1 MPYKPPP
8 SICRW
13 TVKCCIVLKAL
24 VSKVFQRFSLTSAV
38 AVLWHN
44 RKRFEKIVST
54 EIVKLNKNAIH
65 FSTTPFTMRWAELL
79 DNIEREVKEVFP
91 NKRYRL
97 DVLKEDIHNGPSTL
111 IDIKVTDRT
120 LGKRLL
126 IDCHQLKRKELRI
139 QEIDFLAN
147 YALDE
152 DCTHAALVASADSNL
167 ADQVQEHAVRVGVAV
182 VRFEPTTFRHN
193 IGQVFNNAVVLQ
205 QKKQRDDTRNNKTS
219 LNLKSTVQKHAQ
231 NEKNSGP
238 TTCVPRKSYC
248 RNGKEIYH
256 LKSEGVSSFKGTSRD
271 LVSSSWWLRKGTST
285 LWKTGTIQVQ
295 PSDVWQIHHVPD
307 LQQLPQNLCEDLT
320 DQPQLTFHSAPRAVP
335 NQQYRDIW
343 ERRQSPIWLF
353 NTRLPRGVNH
363 VTEGPITPTVVVQPS
378 HGPTGG
384 FVPADTFPAQRHT
397 KVEDSAIY
405 SLSGRSFTATTKSS
419 PKGEHPKAMVE
430 DPNTSNSGALSPKTA
445 ALTMMETMRGN
456 LTKLF
461 DETSQPPS
469 SQETARVTG
478 ILQGQTQNNRN
489 NDFSVVLSYPKVVK
503 HKVLEPIV
511 IVVGK
516 VGEVALVKTMSV
528 ALLQLKTII
537 DTLYPL
543 VGVFPQQL
551 VSTLAYSV
559 HLVRVTSTLIR
570 RTPQRHAK
578 KPRRAKFNTRS
589 LTPQCSHGGGRLLVQ
604 GWRPIASPQNFQPMR
619 RQRQQPIKIQGA
631 ADVCQVGRPQRHG
644 AHILE
649 SQNDPEATED
659 EQRNGFSEGDQNVPA
674 DREEGPLHSH
684 DSQSA
689 VSEVT
694 PVKSEPSGDEQTY
707 NSSTSHAN
715 DVESLSPVK
724 SEHLE
729 PLVLE
734 TSVKVAST
742 EPPSDDQGVEQTTTT
757 YTLENVEDSDV
768 KKEDTREE
776 SRGNG
781 RGSHSSI
788 DDDSDDVNN
797 DVVQKPVLHGL
808 FEPLKAESNVKSEPG
823 IVASHNL
830 EHSIGSNAK
839 EQTSILSDESDNED
853 NGMSFTDESLGGEEH
868 FVGNPTPKAESLD
881 SGCEEEQACTA
892 SSRKSSSSSFYS
904 FLSFF
909 SFSSSTSS
917 SPSPSSDD
925 TKMKED
931 GGEEKFK
938 MPNIETV
945 DSEAVDSL
953 YCEGAGKEEK
963 DAPRDYG
970 VTPSCRKLS
979 RYSSRSSSTSSSSDS
994 VLFATPTRLSSG
1006 ELSRVKYSNS
1016 PLNKYDGS
1024 PDMRIR
1030 VNRSSMLGSP
1040 DGSPRNTNG
1049 TPDMR
1054 WAENRES
1061 LCVKSPQGVPLNVN
1075 RSPDMRWKFN
1085 RDALLEKSPQGAL
1098 LNVDGT
1104 PVTRNHARRGRS
1116 NASTRTL
1123 VFT

>member
-1 MPYKPPP
+1 
-8 SICRW
+8 
-13 TVKCCIVLKAL
+13 
-24 VSKVFQRFSLTSAV
+24 
-38 AVLWHN
+38 
-44 RKRFEKIVST
+44 
-54 EIVKLNKNAIH
+54 
-65 FSTTPFTMRWAELL
+65 MRWAELL
-79 DNIEREVKEVFP
+79 DNIEREVNEVFP

-97 DVLKEDIHNGPSTL
+97 DVLKEHIHNGPSTL
-111 IDIKVTDRT
+111 IDIKVTDKIS
-120 LGKRLL
+120 GKRLL

-152 DCTHAALVASADSNL
+152 DCTHAVLVASVDSSL
-167 ADQVQEHAVRVGVAV
+167 ADQVQEHAVRMGVAV
-182 VRFEPTTFRHN
+182 VRFQPTTFRHN

-205 QKKQRDDTRNNKTS
+205 QKKQHDDTRYDNTS
-219 LNLKSTVQKHAQ
+219 LNLKSTAWKHAQ
-231 NEKNSGP
+231 IEENFAKSKAKTG
-238 TTCVPRKSYC
+238 VPRKRYC
-248 RNGKEIYH
+248 RNGNERYH
-256 LKSEGVSSFKGTSRD
+256 HNSEGVPYSNVTPRD

-307 LQQLPQNLCEDLT
+307 PQQLPQNFCEDLS

-335 NQQYRDIW
+335 KQRYRDIW
-343 ERRQSPIWLF
+343 EHRQSPIWLF
-353 NTRLPRGVNH
+353 NTRLPRSVNH
-363 VTEGPITPTVVVQPS
+363 VSEGPITPTVVVQPS

-397 KVEDSAIY
+397 KVEDSAHY
-405 SLSGRSFTATTKSS
+405 SLSGRTFTATTKSS
-419 PKGEHPKAMVE
+419 PPKAEHPKAMTE
-430 DPNTSNSGALSPKTA
+430 DPNTSYSGALTPKTA
-445 ALTMMETMRGN
+445 SLTMMETMRGN

-461 DETSQPPS
+461 DETSQTPV
-469 SQETARVTG
+469 SQETARPTG
-478 ILQGQTQNNRN
+478 ILQSQPQNYGT
-489 NDFSVVLSYPKVVK
+489 NDVSIVLRYPKVVK
-503 HKVLEPIV
+503 HQVLEPIV
-511 IVVGK
+511 TVVGK

-528 ALLQLKTII
+528 ALLQLKTIL
-537 DTLYPL
+537 DTLFPL
-543 VGVFPQQL
+543 VEVFPQQL
-551 VSTLAYSV
+551 VNTLAYSV

-589 LTPQCSHGGGRLLVQ
+589 LAPQSSHGGGRLLVQ
-604 GWRPIASPQNFQPMR
+604 GWRPIPSLQNFQPMG
-619 RQRQQPIKIQGA
+619 RQKRQPIKTQGA
-631 ADVCQVGRPQRHG
+631 ADVHVCQVGRPQRHG
-644 AHILE
+644 AHVLE

-684 DSQSA
+684 DSQSS

-707 NSSTSHAN
+707 NSSTSHTSDVESLSRN
-715 DVESLSPVK
+715 VESLSRNVESLSPVK

-729 PLVLE
+729 PQALE
-734 TSVKVAST
+734 TSVKAAST
-742 EPPSDDQGVEQTTTT
+742 ETPSLDHGVELTATT
-757 YTLENVEDSDV
+757 YRLENVEDSDV

-776 SRGNG
+776 SRDDG
-781 RGSHSSI
+781 RCANSFV

-797 DVVQKPVLHGL
+797 DTMQKPVFHGL
-808 FEPLKAESNVKSEPG
+808 FEPLKAEGSAKSEAA
-823 IVASHNL
+823 IVESHDL
-830 EHSIGSNAK
+830 EHDVGTYIK
-839 EQTSILSDESDNED
+839 EQSSILSDESDNED
-853 NGMSFTDESLGGEEH
+853 NVMSFTDESLGGEEH

-881 SGCEEEQACTA
+881 SGCEEEQACLA

-917 SPSPSSDD
+917 SPSSSSDN
-925 TKMKED
+925 TKMEKCD
-931 GGEEKFK
+931 GEEEFA
-938 MPNIETV
+938 MPKIETV

-953 YCEGAGKEEK
+953 YCEDGVGKEEK
-963 DAPRDYG
+963 DTPLDIG
-970 VTPSCRKLS
+970 VTPSSRKLS
-979 RYSSRSSSTSSSSDS
+979 RDFSRSSSTSSSSDS

-1085 RDALLEKSPQGAL
+1085 RDALLQKSPQGAL

-1104 PVTRNHARRGRS
+1104 PDRRFKVTRNHARRGRS

>member
-1 MPYKPPP
+1 
-8 SICRW
+8 
-13 TVKCCIVLKAL
+13 
-24 VSKVFQRFSLTSAV
+24 
-38 AVLWHN
+38 
-44 RKRFEKIVST
+44 
-54 EIVKLNKNAIH
+54 
-65 FSTTPFTMRWAELL
+65 MRWAELL

-182 VRFEPTTFRHN
+182 VRFEPITFRHN

-248 RNGKEIYH
+248 RNGKEIYY

-295 PSDVWQIHHVPD
+295 PSDVWQIHNVPE

-353 NTRLPRGVNH
+353 NTGLPRGVNH
-363 VTEGPITPTVVVQPS
+363 VSEGPITPTVQPS
-378 HGPTGG
+378 HGPTRG
-384 FVPADTFPAQRHT
+384 FVPADIFPAQRHT
-397 KVEDSAIY
+397 NVQDSAIY
-405 SLSGRSFTATTKSS
+405 SLSRRSFTATTKSS
-419 PKGEHPKAMVE
+419 PPKVEHPKAVVE
-430 DPNTSNSGALSPKTA
+430 DPNTSNSGALTPKTA
-445 ALTMMETMRGN
+445 ALTMMETMQGN

-461 DETSQPPS
+461 DETSQTPV
-469 SQETARVTG
+469 SQEAARATG
-478 ILQGQTQNNRN
+478 ILQSQPQNNGI

-503 HKVLEPIV
+503 HQVLEPIV
-511 IVVGK
+511 TVVGK
-516 VGEVALVKTMSV
+516 VGEVALVKTMTV
-528 ALLQLKTII
+528 AMLQLKTIL
-537 DTLYPL
+537 DTLFPL
-543 VGVFPQQL
+543 VEVFPKQL
-551 VSTLAYSV
+551 VNTLAYSV

-570 RTPQRHAK
+570 RTPQKHAK
-578 KPRRAKFNTRS
+578 KPRSAKFNTRS
-589 LTPQCSHGGGRLLVQ
+589 LAPQCSHGGGRLLVQ
-604 GWRPIASPQNFQPMR
+604 GWRPIASLQNFQPMG
-619 RQRQQPIKIQGA
+619 RQRQQPIKTQGA

-644 AHILE
+644 AHVLE

-659 EQRNGFSEGDQNVPA
+659 EQGNGFSEGDQNVPA
-674 DREEGPLHSH
+674 DREEDPLHSH

-694 PVKSEPSGDEQTY
+694 PVKSEPSGDEQTC
-707 NSSTSHAN
+707 NSSTSHTSDVESLSRN
-715 DVESLSPVK
+715 VESLSPVK
-724 SEHLE
+724 SEQLE
-729 PLVLE
+729 QHDPE
-734 TSVKVAST
+734 TPVKVAST
-742 EPPSDDQGVEQTTTT
+742 ETPSLDHGVEQTITT
-757 YTLENVEDSDV
+757 YILENAEDSDV

-776 SRGNG
+776 SRDDGTG
-781 RGSHSSI
+781 AHSFV
-788 DDDSDDVNN
+788 DDDSDDVDN
-797 DVVQKPVLHGL
+797 DVMQKPVFHGL
-808 FEPLKAESNVKSEPG
+808 FGPLKTESNVKSEAT
-823 IVASHNL
+823 IIESRDL
-830 EHSIGSNAK
+830 EHSVGTNSK

-853 NGMSFTDESLGGEEH
+853 DGMSFTDELLGGEGLL
-868 FVGNPTPKAESLD
+868 VGSPTSKAESLD
-881 SGCEEEQACTA
+881 SGCVEEQACTA

-917 SPSPSSDD
+917 SPSSSSDD

-970 VTPSCRKLS
+970 VTANSRKLS
-979 RYSSRSSSTSSSSDS
+979 RDFSRPSSTSSSSDS

-1061 LCVKSPQGVPLNVN
+1061 LCVKSPEGVPLNVN

-1085 RDALLEKSPQGAL
+1085 RDALLQKSPQGAL

-1104 PVTRNHARRGRS
+1104 PDRRFKVTRNHARRGRS